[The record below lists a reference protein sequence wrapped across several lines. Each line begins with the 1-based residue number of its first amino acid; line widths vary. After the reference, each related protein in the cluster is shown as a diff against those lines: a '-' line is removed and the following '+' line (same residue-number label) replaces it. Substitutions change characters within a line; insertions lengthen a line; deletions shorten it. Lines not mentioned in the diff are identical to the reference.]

1 MNDFCLLARPSQ
13 ITNVYGTVKAYC
25 TRVGEGPFPTEALD
39 EMGETLRYSILRSVH
54 TMPTHIFLNL
64 SIYIVLLSKYTVPL
78 YCVFLFSFFFFCRVG
93 GGGGGGDCR
102 IETVGAVLFPYLFSF
117 FFFFWC
123 DSYLR
128 LGISF
133 PPLFFEESWFWC
145 LGSSNSSAFY

>member
-64 SIYIVLLSKYTVPL
+64 SIYIVLLSTYTVPL

-93 GGGGGGDCR
+93 GGGGGGGLSNRD
-102 IETVGAVLFPYLFSF
+102 GGGSSFPVFVFVF
-117 FFFFWC
+117 FFFLVRF
-123 DSYLR
+123 
-128 LGISF
+128 IS
-133 PPLFFEESWFWC
+133 
-145 LGSSNSSAFY
+145 